1 MNQSINQSII
11 NQYFLYN
18 LLRRIIALGC
28 SIAITM
34 TTKTTTMDTV
44 SETRRQMLHGQNKAY
59 SRSMHFLKTVV
70 ILVVVSVASL
80 CSTSRTPTVVA
91 FQSNRY
97 RCHNLNR
104 RQHSFQGQG
113 SEQRILQCNG
123 NRNDNDEGRDD
134 SAGTKE
140 DMNILTKS
148 SWYAVELFGNV
159 FGKNDQSEDSSET
172 TVLQSS
178 SSSAPI
184 SLDETIKRINDDNDR
199 DYFLSGE
206 VDSYIY
212 DVDCVF
218 ADPFVSFSGRDRF
231 VQNLQNL
238 GSFITKYDARV
249 LKYSDVIYRDDDSN
263 IPIVETK
270 IMVKLEL
277 NLPWKPVLAWPW
289 GVTYEIDPETFLI
302 TKHEE
307 SWNIE
312 PLEGVKMIFRPPTL
326 KL

>member
-1 MNQSINQSII
+1 
-11 NQYFLYN
+11 
-18 LLRRIIALGC
+18 
-28 SIAITM
+28 
-34 TTKTTTMDTV
+34 
-44 SETRRQMLHGQNKAY
+44 MLHGRNKGDKN
-59 SRSMHFLKTVV
+59 SIFFVKTLVL
-70 ILVVVSVASL
+70 LVV
-80 CSTSRTPTVVA
+80 STLLNYNYSSSRAPTVVVA
-91 FQSNRY
+91 FQTHS
-97 RCHNLNR
+97 LNGHRRVCLGR
-104 RQHSFQGQG
+104 RQ
-113 SEQRILQCNG
+113 RIFQCNG
-123 NRNDNDEGRDD
+123 SSRNDNDEGQDDD

>member
-1 MNQSINQSII
+1 MNI
-11 NQYFLYN
+11 
-18 LLRRIIALGC
+18 
-28 SIAITM
+28 
-34 TTKTTTMDTV
+34 
-44 SETRRQMLHGQNKAY
+44 
-59 SRSMHFLKTVV
+59 FLKIVLFAV
-70 ILVVVSVASL
+70 LAVSVAL
-80 CSTSRTPTVVA
+80 DCSAFTSPTNHCCR
-91 FQSNRY
+91 SNDVINA
-97 RCHNLNR
+97 H
-104 RQHSFQGQG
+104 HHIFQGRKLKG
-113 SEQRILQCNG
+113 IFQCNG
-123 NRNDNDEGRDD
+123 SSRNDNDEGQDDD